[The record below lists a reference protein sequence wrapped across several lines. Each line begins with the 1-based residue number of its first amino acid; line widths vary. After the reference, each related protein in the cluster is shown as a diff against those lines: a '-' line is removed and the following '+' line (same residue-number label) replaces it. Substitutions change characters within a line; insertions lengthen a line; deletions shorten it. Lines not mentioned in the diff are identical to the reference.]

1 MAVGSDSDKGL
12 TLQNASA
19 ARTMPSAE
27 RRAPSAERRAPSAE
41 RRAPSAEIA
50 PRVREQRRPAAPP
63 DRRPAR
69 RGGGSSPCTHFA
81 SAAGRPADPARLY
94 GPRRGLVR
102 SARAL
107 AAAALLALS
116 GALAL
121 PATAHADV
129 LVSNIGQA
137 DSFAIAS
144 DLNDVFYLG
153 QAFSVGA
160 DGGNYTLT
168 SIEIPFR
175 NAGIAAADIGSLSV
189 SVWSTGSSGF
199 PSALLHT
206 LMKPASITAGTTV
219 TFNAQAGATLEAGT
233 TYAVV
238 VYFDKDLPTDPP
250 GWALTGSGEDANPA
264 MGWEIAD
271 SRMSRSASGTTWSNS
286 SSTSLYKI
294 RVNGTAAGGGTPNS
308 APEFSVELAVFTV
321 PENSAADT
329 VVGTV
334 TATDDNNDTLTY
346 SLEGTDA
353 GSFDIDSGTGEI
365 KTKAG
370 VTYNYEAKFD
380 YEMTAKADDGNGG
393 SDTIDVNIALL
404 DDDTE
409 KSAEPAKPRLAAVPG
424 SPTTL
429 TATWTKPGLNGGPD
443 ITGYKLEYRESS
455 GNWQNFAHSGTGVTA
470 TLTGLTANTGVPGA
484 GAGGERRDGKRLV
497 GSLRPG
503 EHRRSRSPHSHLRGG
518 RVRAAVG
525 GHLPLARDDR
535 VHGVVQRAGAS

>member
-1 MAVGSDSDKGL
+1 M
-12 TLQNASA
+12 
-19 ARTMPSAE
+19 
-27 RRAPSAERRAPSAE
+27 
-41 RRAPSAEIA
+41 
-50 PRVREQRRPAAPP
+50 REQRRPAAPP

-121 PATAHADV
+121 PATAQADV
-129 LVSNIGQA
+129 LVSNIGQS
-137 DSFAIAS
+137 DSLAS
-144 DLNDVFYLG
+144 VLNDTFYLG

-238 VYFDKDLPTDPP
+238 VYFDKDLSQDP

-271 SRMSRSASGTTWSNS
+271 SRMSRRASGTTWSNS
-286 SSTSLYKI
+286 SSTSLHKI
-294 RVNGTAAGGGTPNS
+294 RVNGTAAG
-308 APEFSVELAVFTV
+308 
-321 PENSAADT
+321 
-329 VVGTV
+329 
-334 TATDDNNDTLTY
+334 
-346 SLEGTDA
+346 
-353 GSFDIDSGTGEI
+353 
-365 KTKAG
+365 
-370 VTYNYEAKFD
+370 
-380 YEMTAKADDGNGG
+380 
-393 SDTIDVNIALL
+393 
-404 DDDTE
+404 
-409 KSAEPAKPRLAAVPG
+409 
-424 SPTTL
+424 
-429 TATWTKPGLNGGPD
+429 
-443 ITGYKLEYRESS
+443 
-455 GNWQNFAHSGTGVTA
+455 
-470 TLTGLTANTGVPGA
+470 
-484 GAGGERRDGKRLV
+484 RRDAQQ
-497 GSLRPG
+497 RPG
-503 EHRRSRSPHSHLRGG
+503 ILRRARGVHLAGEQRRGHRCRHGDGDGRQQRHADLQPGGDGRGFVRHRFGHGRDQDQGRGDLQLRGE
-518 RVRAAVG
+518 V
-525 GHLPLARDDR
+525 
-535 VHGVVQRAGAS
+535 